1 MMRPDLADLCRQ
13 LRLAH
18 VVDYVAQQKDEQ
30 TQVLV
35 EQLLVAEREGR
46 RRARLGKLVQQA
58 GFPHLKTFE
67 GYLCEHIS
75 FPTNGTLETL
85 LEMRWLTAR
94 ENLLLMGA
102 VGTGKTHMATA
113 LGVEACR
120 RGHAVQFFRASDL
133 VSVLQE
139 KFAAG
144 SLSRFRE
151 KLRKMDLIILDEV
164 GYVPFNQ
171 TGSEL
176 LFNVIADCYEQQSVI
191 VTSNLEFGQWTSI
204 FGDTKLTSALVDRL
218 VHHAH
223 ILSFTGESFRLK
235 QAMDRIPQ

>member
-1 MMRPDLADLCRQ
+1 MQQDLAELCRQ

-18 VVDYVAQQKDEQ
+18 VVDYVAQQQNEQ
-30 TQVLV
+30 VSQWV

-46 RRARLGKLVQQA
+46 RRAKLGKLVQQA

-67 GYLCEHIS
+67 GYVDKHIT
-75 FPTNGTLETL
+75 FPTGSTLEL
-85 LEMRWLTAR
+85 LRELTWLERR

-120 RGHAVQFFRASDL
+120 RGFGVQFYRASDL
-133 VSVLQE
+133 VAVLQE

-144 SLSRFRE
+144 TLTRFRE
-151 KLRKMDLIILDEV
+151 KLKKMDLLILDEV
-164 GYVPFNQ
+164 GYVPFSQ

-176 LFNVIADCYEQQSVI
+176 LFNVVADCYEQQSVI

-235 QAMDRIPQ
+235 QAMERIEL

>member
-1 MMRPDLADLCRQ
+1 MAAELTHLCRQ

-18 VVDYVAQQKDEQ
+18 IAEYVTNQQNEQ
-30 TQVLV
+30 LQQLV
-35 EQLLVAEREGR
+35 EKLLSAELDGR
-46 RRARLGKLVQQA
+46 RRAKLGKLVQQA
-58 GFPHLKTFE
+58 GFPHLKTFD
-67 GYLCEHIS
+67 GYVTDHIA
-75 FPTNGTLETL
+75 FPQGTDLDGLRELKWLE
-85 LEMRWLTAR
+85 RK

-102 VGTGKTHMATA
+102 VGTGKTHMAIA

-120 RGHAVQFFRASDL
+120 RGQAVQFYRASDL
-133 VSVLQE
+133 VALLQE

-144 SLSRFRE
+144 SLSKFRD
-151 KLRKMDLIILDEV
+151 KLRKMDLLILDEV
-164 GYVPFNQ
+164 GYVPFSQ

-176 LFNVIADCYEQQSVI
+176 LFNVIADCYERQSVV

-235 QAMDRIPQ
+235 QAMERIPG

>member
-1 MMRPDLADLCRQ
+1 MKPDLAELCRQ

-18 VVDYVAQQKDEQ
+18 VVDYVAQQQDEQ
-30 TQVLV
+30 TYALV
-35 EQLLVAEREGR
+35 ERLLVAEREGR

-67 GYLCEHIS
+67 GYVHEHIS
-75 FPTNGTLETL
+75 FPAACTLETL
-85 LEMRWLTAR
+85 MDMKWLTER

-120 RGHAVQFFRASDL
+120 RGNAVQFFRASDL
-133 VSVLQE
+133 VALLQE

-144 SLSRFRE
+144 TLSRFRE
-151 KLRKMDLIILDEV
+151 KLKKMDLMILDEV
-164 GYVPFNQ
+164 GYVPFSQ

-235 QAMDRIPQ
+235 QAMERIPQ

>member
-1 MMRPDLADLCRQ
+1 MSQALIEACRQ

-18 VVDYVAQQKDEQ
+18 VVEAVHNASDAHVAEI
-30 TQVLV
+30 V
-35 EQLLVAEREGR
+35 EQMLSAELEGR
-46 RRARLGKLVQQA
+46 RRAKLGKLVGTA

-67 GYLCEHIS
+67 GYIFDHVT
-75 FPTNGTLETL
+75 FPNGSTREMVMDLEW
-85 LEMRWLTAR
+85 LERR

-120 RGHAVQFFRASDL
+120 RGMAVQFYRAADL
-133 VSVLQE
+133 VALLQE
-139 KFAAG
+139 KFAMG
-144 SLSRFRE
+144 TISKFRD
-151 KLRKMDLIILDEV
+151 KLRKAELLILDEV
-164 GYVPFNQ
+164 GYVPFSQ

-176 LFNVIADCYEQQSVI
+176 LFNVIADCYEQQSVV
-191 VTSNLEFGQWTSI
+191 VTSNLEFGQWTSV
-204 FGDTKLTSALVDRL
+204 FGDTKLTAALVDRL

-235 QAMDRIPQ
+235 QALERANN

>member
-1 MMRPDLADLCRQ
+1 MPIELGNLCRQ

-18 VVDYVAQQKDEQ
+18 VVDYVSSQQNEQ
-30 TQVLV
+30 IRSIV
-35 EQLLVAEREGR
+35 EQILIAELDGR
-46 RRARLGKLVQQA
+46 RRAKLGKLVQQA
-58 GFPHLKTFE
+58 GFPHIKTFE
-67 GYLCEHIS
+67 GYVYDHIS
-75 FPTNGTLETL
+75 FPSGSSPELLQELDWLE
-85 LEMRWLTAR
+85 RK

-120 RGHAVQFFRASDL
+120 RGKAVQFYRASDL

-139 KFAAG
+139 KFTAG
-144 SLSRFRE
+144 TLSRFRE
-151 KLRKMDLIILDEV
+151 KLKKVDLLILDEV
-164 GYVPFNQ
+164 GYVPFSQ

-191 VTSNLEFGQWTSI
+191 VTSNLEFGQWTSV

-223 ILSFTGESFRLK
+223 ILSFTGESFRFK
-235 QAMDRIPQ
+235 QAMDRIPL

>member
-1 MMRPDLADLCRQ
+1 MSYDLAELCRQ

-18 VVDYVAQQKDEQ
+18 VVEYVNEQKDEG
-30 TQVLV
+30 VRDLI
-35 EQLLVAEREGR
+35 EQLLVAEKEGR
-46 RRARLGKLVQQA
+46 RRAKLGKLVQQA
-58 GFPHLKTFE
+58 GFPHLKTFD
-67 GYLCEHIS
+67 GYVEEHIT
-75 FPTNGTLETL
+75 FPTGQPLTVLRELNWLE
-85 LEMRWLTAR
+85 RK

-120 RGHAVQFFRASDL
+120 LGHAVQFYRASDL
-133 VSVLQE
+133 VSLLQE

-144 SLSRFRE
+144 TLSRFRE
-151 KLRKMDLIILDEV
+151 KLRKVELLILDEV
-164 GYVPFNQ
+164 GYVPFSQ
-171 TGSEL
+171 TGAEL

-223 ILSFTGESFRLK
+223 IVSFTGESFRFK
-235 QAMDRIPQ
+235 QAMERMPQ

>member
-1 MMRPDLADLCRQ
+1 MQKELVDICRQ

-18 VVDYVAQQKDEQ
+18 VVDYVAQQQDEA
-30 TQVLV
+30 THKLV
-35 EQLLVAEREGR
+35 EQLLMAELDGR
-46 RRARLGKLVQQA
+46 RRAKLGKLVQQA
-58 GFPHLKTFE
+58 GFPHIKTFD
-67 GYLCEHIS
+67 GYVYDHII
-75 FPTNGTLETL
+75 FPNGNGPEKLLNLTWLE
-85 LEMRWLTAR
+85 RK
-94 ENLLLMGA
+94 ENLIFMGA

-120 RGHAVQFFRASDL
+120 QGHAVQFFRASDL
-133 VSVLQE
+133 VAVLQE
-139 KFAAG
+139 KFASG
-144 SLSRFRE
+144 MLSRFRE
-151 KLRKMDLIILDEV
+151 KLRKMELLILDEV

-223 ILSFTGESFRLK
+223 ILSFTGESFRFK
-235 QAMDRIPQ
+235 QAMERIPQ

>member
-1 MMRPDLADLCRQ
+1 MCS
-13 LRLAH
+13 
-18 VVDYVAQQKDEQ
+18 K
-30 TQVLV
+30 
-35 EQLLVAEREGR
+35 
-46 RRARLGKLVQQA
+46 A
-58 GFPHLKTFE
+58 GFPHLKTFD
-67 GYLCEHIS
+67 GYVDTHIT
-75 FPTNGTLETL
+75 FPGESTLEL
-85 LEMRWLTAR
+85 LREMAWLKR
-94 ENLLLMGA
+94 KGNLLLMGA

-113 LGVEACR
+113 LGIEACQQ
-120 RGHAVQFFRASDL
+120 GHAVQFYRASDL
-133 VSVLQE
+133 VAVLQE

-144 SLSRFRE
+144 TLSRFRE
-151 KLRKMDLIILDEV
+151 KLKKMELLILDEV
-164 GYVPFNQ
+164 GYVPFSQ

-235 QAMDRIPQ
+235 QAMERIPQ

>member
-1 MMRPDLADLCRQ
+1 MATELADLCRQ

-18 VVDYVAQQKDEQ
+18 VMEYVSLNE
-30 TQVLV
+30 
-35 EQLLVAEREGR
+35 EIRSVAEQMLHAELDGR
-46 RRARLGKLVQQA
+46 RRAKLGKLVQQA
-58 GFPHLKTFE
+58 GFPHIKTFE
-67 GYLCEHIS
+67 GYVYDHIS
-75 FPTNGTLETL
+75 FPNGANPEKIQRLE
-85 LEMRWLTAR
+85 WLAR
-94 ENLLLMGA
+94 KENLLLMGA

-120 RGHAVQFFRASDL
+120 RGKVVQFYRASDL
-133 VSVLQE
+133 VAVLQE
-139 KFAAG
+139 KFVAG
-144 SLSRFRE
+144 TLNRFRD
-151 KLRKMDLIILDEV
+151 KLRKIDLLILDEV
-164 GYVPFNQ
+164 GYVPFSQ

-223 ILSFTGESFRLK
+223 ILSFTGESFRFK
-235 QAMDRIPQ
+235 QAMERIPM

>member
-1 MMRPDLADLCRQ
+1 MAAELADLCRQ

-18 VVDYVAQQKDEQ
+18 VMDYVSQENEEIRRIVGQI
-30 TQVLV
+30 LS
-35 EQLLVAEREGR
+35 AELDGR
-46 RRARLGKLVQQA
+46 RRAKLGKLVQQA
-58 GFPHLKTFE
+58 GFLHIKTFD
-67 GYLCEHIS
+67 GYVYDHIS
-75 FPTNGTLETL
+75 FPNGVSPENLRELEW
-85 LEMRWLTAR
+85 LERK

-120 RGHAVQFFRASDL
+120 RGKAVQFYRASDL
-133 VSVLQE
+133 VGVLQE

-144 SLSRFRE
+144 TLNRFRE
-151 KLRKMDLIILDEV
+151 KLRKVDLLILDEV
-164 GYVPFNQ
+164 GYVPFSQ

-223 ILSFTGESFRLK
+223 ILSFTGESFRFK
-235 QAMDRIPQ
+235 QAMERIPM